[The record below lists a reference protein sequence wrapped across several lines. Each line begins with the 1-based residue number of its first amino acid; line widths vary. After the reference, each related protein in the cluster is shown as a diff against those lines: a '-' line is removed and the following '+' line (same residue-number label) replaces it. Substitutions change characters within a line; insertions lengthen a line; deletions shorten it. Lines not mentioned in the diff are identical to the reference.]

1 MVRSMNT
8 IGAGRKH
15 HWCSWLNVLLFF
27 VERGAMHCWKRSIK
41 PNINDEVGNYA
52 INKKYD
58 FIIAYRQV
66 RD

>member
-1 MVRSMNT
+1 
-8 IGAGRKH
+8 
-15 HWCSWLNVLLFF
+15 
-27 VERGAMHCWKRSIK
+27 MHCWKRSIK

-58 FIIAYRQV
+58 FIIAYRQM